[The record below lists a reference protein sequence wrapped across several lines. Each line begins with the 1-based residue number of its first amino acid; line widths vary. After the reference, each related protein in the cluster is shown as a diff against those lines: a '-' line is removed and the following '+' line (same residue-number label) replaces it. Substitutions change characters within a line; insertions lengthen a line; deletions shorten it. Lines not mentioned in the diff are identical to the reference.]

1 MRRSVKTD
9 TPNETA
15 TPLLLCGSIL
25 YQISSLNY
33 AYGIVG
39 RGLQQ
44 VNHHFANMLRSTELT
59 VLACRCQ
66 LAQHILIQVTLHI
79 QLCNVVFVEV
89 IQTG

>member
-1 MRRSVKTD
+1 MNLTD
-9 TPNETA
+9 
-15 TPLLLCGSIL
+15 
-25 YQISSLNY
+25 
-33 AYGIVG
+33 
-39 RGLQQ
+39 
-44 VNHHFANMLRSTELT
+44 STELT